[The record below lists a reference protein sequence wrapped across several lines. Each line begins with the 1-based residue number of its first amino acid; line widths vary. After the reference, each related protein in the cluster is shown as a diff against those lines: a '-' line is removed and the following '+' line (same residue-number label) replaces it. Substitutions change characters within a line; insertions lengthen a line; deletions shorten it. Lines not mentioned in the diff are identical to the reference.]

1 MSGAAGALSILSA
14 CVATVPDGGPSTDS
28 SMDMAEI
35 DIWSY
40 PCTENDLELV
50 FKPLMERFHASH
62 DSIKASIEV
71 QPWGGRRESLYAAA
85 AAGEAPDI
93 WDATTD
99 TIPAYVEKG
108 VILGVSDHLTDD
120 DLADYQESELAAAS
134 FDGELIMPLFE
145 SEVNG
150 PAYSGGL
157 LQELGIDP
165 ATAEFDTWQK
175 QQPPRVIT

>member
-1 MSGAAGALSILSA
+1 
-14 CVATVPDGGPSTDS
+14 
-28 SMDMAEI
+28 MAEI
-35 DIWSY
+35 DIWSC
-40 PCTENDLELV
+40 PRTENDLDIV

-62 DSIKASIEV
+62 DSIKANIEV

-99 TIPAYVEKG
+99 TIPAYIEKG
-108 VILGVSDHLTDD
+108 VNLDVSDHLTEA
-120 DLADYQESELAAAS
+120 DLADYQDAELAAAS
-134 FDGELIMPLFE
+134 FDGVLYIPLFE

-157 LQELGIDP
+157 LRELGFDP
-165 ATAEFDTWQK
+165 ATAVFDTWDK
-175 QQPPRVIT
+175 LFDLSEAAATKGYYLESLSTFN

>member
-1 MSGAAGALSILSA
+1 ME
-14 CVATVPDGGPSTDS
+14 
-28 SMDMAEI
+28 MAEI

-40 PCTENDLELV
+40 PRTENDLDIV

-62 DSIKASIEV
+62 DSIKANIEV

-99 TIPAYVEKG
+99 TIPAYIEKG
-108 VILGVSDHLTDD
+108 VNLDVSDHLTEA
-120 DLADYQESELAAAS
+120 DLADYQDAELAAAS
-134 FDGELIMPLFE
+134 FDGVLYIPLFE

-150 PAYSGGL
+150 PA
-157 LQELGIDP
+157 
-165 ATAEFDTWQK
+165 
-175 QQPPRVIT
+175 